1 MDSSHSFGRHQSEV
15 FNQILSLRLLVCT
28 GPPLHGVKRFSVI
41 CCVLQV
47 VDLGAGDHSRGFQ
60 TQEHG
65 AEIRTVVGHV
75 LIQQTS
81 CIRTRP
87 CIRSLV
93 LQPGGS
99 VGSSEQDSQR

>member
-15 FNQILSLRLLVCT
+15 FNQILSLRLLVYT

-47 VDLGAGDHSRGFQ
+47 VDLGEGDHSRGFQ

-81 CIRTRP
+81 SSTW
-87 CIRSLV
+87 SLV
-93 LQPGGS
+93 LQAGGS